1 MPIPAIETLAAQ
13 IGQLPGVGK
22 KTALR
27 YAYHIL
33 GMEEGDALGIAAAIC
48 DARETVRPCAVC
60 GQYTDRETCD
70 ICADPRRA
78 RDNICVV
85 SAPADV
91 PVMERTR
98 AYRGLYH
105 VLFGSLSPMDGI
117 GPEDLRVAELLARVQ
132 TGEVR
137 EVILATNSDAK
148 GDVTAAYLAR
158 ELEPYGVLVTRI
170 ARGIPI
176 GGNLEYTDEIT
187 LAQALAGRK
196 EM

>member
-1 MPIPAIETLAAQ
+1 MSIPAIETLAAQ
-13 IGQLPGVGK
+13 LGLLPGVGK

-33 GMEEGDALGIAAAIC
+33 GMEEADALSIAAAIQS
-48 DARETVRPCAVC
+48 ARETVHPCPIC
-60 GQYTDRETCD
+60 GQYTDRESCE
-70 ICADPRRA
+70 ICEDARRT
-78 RDNICVV
+78 RDTICVV
-85 SAPADV
+85 SAPSDV
-91 PVMERTR
+91 LAMEKTH
-98 AYRGLYH
+98 AYRGQYH

-117 GPEDLRVAELLARVQ
+117 GPEELRVKELLARVQ

-148 GDVTAAYLAR
+148 GDVTAAYLAK
-158 ELEPYGVLVTRI
+158 ELEAYGILTTRI

-187 LAQALAGRK
+187 LAQALQGRK